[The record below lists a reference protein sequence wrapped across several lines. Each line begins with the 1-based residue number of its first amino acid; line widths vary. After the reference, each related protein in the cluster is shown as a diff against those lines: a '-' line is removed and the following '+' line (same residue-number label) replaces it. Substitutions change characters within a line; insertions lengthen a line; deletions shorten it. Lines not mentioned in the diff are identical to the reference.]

1 MGHDGGGELPPHW
14 AGHRP
19 NEIGLIA
26 SVIGCALPQ
35 LVLAEMDVR
44 PATRAALQ
52 RTLALGL
59 LEVAAGQQADLAA
72 AGADRADPAAVER
85 SIVAKSGGRRAMYAA
100 MAAQL
105 AGASE
110 EQVAAYARLG
120 RAMGTAT
127 QLASDIGDLFAAGD
141 GW

>member
-1 MGHDGGGELPPHW
+1 
-14 AGHRP
+14 
-19 NEIGLIA
+19 
-26 SVIGCALPQ
+26 
-35 LVLAEMDVR
+35 MDVR